1 MKTSTTLTKN
11 IIYGMKPSCVYWSL
25 FTGSLLVGVYEYI
38 SKTGKVIPFNQ
49 TGEMTETIKNIK
61 NKKHDKYELE
71 MFHYPSYI
79 TENKKN
85 GDIVV
90 SDRSAV
96 VITECK
102 G

>member
-1 MKTSTTLTKN
+1 
-11 IIYGMKPSCVYWSL
+11 
-25 FTGSLLVGVYEYI
+25 
-38 SKTGKVIPFNQ
+38 
-49 TGEMTETIKNIK
+49 MTETIKNIK
-61 NKKHDKYELE
+61 NKKHDKYGLE